1 MAVPPAS
8 LSDRV
13 LDRVNKTLSGKADA
27 KVRLKFV
34 LRELGKWRSAL
45 IQNSVVKA
53 LGTAVVTGPFQGMKL
68 PARAAEGC
76 FVPKLLGSYES
87 PLHPVIERIVA
98 APYERIVDIG
108 CAEGYYA
115 VGLAL
120 RMPKTRI
127 FAFDINEKAQAA
139 CRNLAVLNGV
149 ADRVTVGGLFS
160 GADFADYAGSCVVC
174 DIEGA
179 ERALLDPAAYP
190 GLREVD
196 VLVEAHDCFSP
207 GLSGL
212 LRERFAATHRIE
224 SFESLPSAVPS
235 LAIMETWDELDRL
248 LAVWEWR
255 SGPTPWLFMTRRP
268 GA

>member
-1 MAVPPAS
+1 VVAVPPAS
-8 LSDRV
+8 LSDRT
-13 LDRVNKTLSGKADA
+13 LDRVGKTLSSKADSKA
-27 KVRLKFV
+27 RLKFA
-34 LRELGKWRSAL
+34 LRELGKWRTLL
-45 IQNSVVKA
+45 IQNAVVMA
-53 LGTAVVTGPFQGMKL
+53 HGTAVLDGPFKGMKL
-68 PARAAEGC
+68 PANAAEGC

-98 APYERIVDIG
+98 SSYDRIVDIG

-120 RMPKTRI
+120 RMPTTRI
-127 FAFDINEKAQAA
+127 FAFDVNENAQAT
-139 CRNLAVLNGV
+139 CRDLAILNGV
-149 ADRVTVGGLFS
+149 SDRIAVGALFS
-160 GADFADYAGSCVVC
+160 GADFAGYGGSCVIC

-179 ERALLDPAAYP
+179 ERALLDPATYP

-212 LRERFAATHRIE
+212 LRDRFAPTHEIE
-224 SFESLPSAVPS
+224 SFDSRPSAVPQ
-235 LAIMETWDELDRL
+235 LAIMEKWDELDRL

-255 SGPTPWLFMTRRP
+255 SGPTPWLFMTRRR
-268 GA
+268 